1 MKKKKAVYKKA
12 LISILVIIVF
22 INIILYAVDKTITP
36 SVMSI
41 AESEMKAQALDII
54 NKNILEIYS
63 SKFDYDKIMNFEKD
77 SSGNIVMMQADTLKL
92 NNIACNISVK
102 CQNDLREYGKLGIK
116 VPLGYVFKN
125 NIISNVGPSI
135 SVKMEPIGSIEVKY
149 KSEFQGAGI
158 NQSIH
163 RIYVQVK
170 TSMKVMSP
178 TESSDIQIDNEV
190 PLSETV
196 IIGKVPNTSLNFD
209 LERSGTILP
218 NK

>member
-1 MKKKKAVYKKA
+1 MKKKKTLYKKL
-12 LISILVIIVF
+12 LIPIILIIVCV
-22 INIILYAVDKTITP
+22 NILLYAVDRTITP
-36 SVMSI
+36 VVMSI
-41 AESEMKAQALDII
+41 AESEMKAEALDII
-54 NKNILEIYS
+54 NKNILDIYS
-63 SKFDYDKIMNFEKD
+63 SNFDYNKIMSFERD

-92 NNIACNISVK
+92 NNIACNISIK
-102 CQNDLREYGKLGIK
+102 CQKDLKEYGKVGIK

-125 NIISNVGPSI
+125 NIISNMGPAI

-170 TSMKVMSP
+170 TSMRIIAP
-178 TESSDIQIDNEV
+178 TDSSDIQVNNEV

-196 IIGKVPNTSLNFD
+196 IIGKVPNTSVNFD
-209 LERSGTILP
+209 LERSGTTLP